1 VQFVAL
7 LLCVIATGGARGA
20 EPNRVYD
27 ANCALCHQKGGV
39 GLRGQ
44 FPRLAGRAAAI
55 AATDT
60 GLHYLTEVVLF
71 GMMGQIEVDGVQIV
85 GVMPSFAA
93 LSDDDLASV
102 LNYAT
107 HLDEW
112 QAGWKKRPLVTAED
126 VRVTRAGQ
134 QLSAAQVRANRD
146 SPILKSAL
154 GPIGNDSS
162 WPSGRRSQSH

>member
-1 VQFVAL
+1 MLGMGAH
-7 LLCVIATGGARGA
+7 AT
-20 EPNRVYD
+20 EPNRVYET
-27 ANCALCHQKGGV
+27 NCALCHQKDGV

-55 AATDT
+55 AATES

-71 GMMGQIEVDGVQIV
+71 GMAGRIEVDGAQIV

-107 HLDEW
+107 HLDERVS
-112 QAGWKKRPLVTAED
+112 GGEKRRLITATD
-126 VRVTRAGQ
+126 VRATRAGQ
-134 QLSAAQVRANRD
+134 QLSATQVRANRD

-154 GPIGNDSS
+154 GE
-162 WPSGRRSQSH
+162 RRK